1 MEETVTITAQEL
13 VEHTVVSRKIS
24 ELGFKKSFLIRH
36 GAKEDDINVKA
47 LDNAIKDMQ
56 FRIKPVSDKL
66 EKADLL
72 TVMPNAGEITALSS
86 EIGTHSAVELDD
98 AIMKKSGPAYD
109 KMRERATL
117 TKVNFDNRDE
127 IARLTMVLNSMPRA
141 DGEMVKKAV
150 EEADDDVQVDVSSVP
165 EKRQHDLVGLLN
177 RLGYPTHMLSGKLFF
192 NGKKKDEV
200 APEEPKDAFKAE
212 SEGERQVPSG
222 LKIWLP
228 CSKLADFD
236 ANEKRLEEVCR
247 KMQAKTAEKQV
258 VKFSDEQQK
267 AFEALQKEY
276 MDVLEARR
284 KFIAESQMGDHEAKV
299 RVKKK

>member
-24 ELGFKKSFLIRH
+24 ELGFKRSFLIRH
-36 GAKEDDINVKA
+36 GAKEDDLNVKA
-47 LDNAIKDMQ
+47 LENAIRDME
-56 FRIKPVSDKL
+56 FRIKPVSEKL

-72 TVMPNAGEITALSS
+72 TVVPNAGEITTLSA
-86 EIGTHSAVELDD
+86 EIGAHSAVELDD

-117 TKVNFDNRDE
+117 TKANFENRDE

-150 EEADDDVQVDVSSVP
+150 EDAGDDVQVDIASVP

-177 RLGYPTHMLSGKLFF
+177 RLGYPTYLLSGKIYF
-192 NGKKKDEV
+192 NKKKDEPAV
-200 APEEPKDAFKAE
+200 EEPKGAFKAE
-212 SEGERQVPSG
+212 SENERQVPSG
-222 LKIWLP
+222 PKIWLP

-236 ANEKRLEEVCR
+236 ANEKRLEEVGR

-258 VKFSDEQQK
+258 VRFDEEQQA
-267 AFEALQKEY
+267 AFESLQKEY
-276 MDVLEARR
+276 IEVLEARR
-284 KFIAESQMGDHEAKV
+284 KFVAESQMGDHEAKV
-299 RVKKK
+299 RVKKR